1 MPKGE
6 KVEVISLSTVLSG
19 AVVFLSSEDVLSNGV
34 VSRFFVGKGVRDRL
48 NIEIRALT
56 DCRAR
61 PYFFTV
67 AL

>member
-61 PYFFTV
+61 P
-67 AL
+67 